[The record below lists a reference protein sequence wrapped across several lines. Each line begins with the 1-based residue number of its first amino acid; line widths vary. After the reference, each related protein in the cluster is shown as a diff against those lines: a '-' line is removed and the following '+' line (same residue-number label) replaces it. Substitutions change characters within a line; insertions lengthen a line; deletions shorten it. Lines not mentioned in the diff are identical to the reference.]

1 FTHPRSTLNASFP
14 HERLW
19 NCDYKKNGQGRTVAC
34 SIHERLKYGVIHYTT
49 SKSLASQLPLSVF
62 INRFWF
68 CSLLYSL
75 PGSWCLNSVLTAFSL
90 SIERCS
96 VYLGFWTVMVF
107 VLFWCNF

>member
-1 FTHPRSTLNASFP
+1 MESFIIQLQSLLHHSFLSRCSSTGFGFVP
-14 HERLW
+14 
-19 NCDYKKNGQGRTVAC
+19 Y
-34 SIHERLKYGVIHYTT
+34 
-49 SKSLASQLPLSVF
+49 F
-62 INRFWF
+62 
-68 CSLLYSL
+68 LYSL